1 MTVKPNRAIMAAQI
15 RAAILAHGLSISEI
29 IPDFPGVVKKS
40 DYDKLLDLLFILL
53 ADVDNDLI
61 NERVKKWMEENFN
74 DNDTRS

>member
-1 MTVKPNRAIMAAQI
+1 
-15 RAAILAHGLSISEI
+15 
-29 IPDFPGVVKKS
+29 
-40 DYDKLLDLLFILL
+40 LLDLLFILL